1 MIITPEQYERLRARI
16 YGGHNPNPFAPVLK
30 NRTGIRGPV
39 QGTDGEFSQ
48 ILYELTR
55 GELNKR
61 NEQVAYEVIAN
72 GKKNLLKFPDGSL
85 FSVVKTRSRVGQTLI
100 IITPYTPSKDDLFN
114 SREMP
119 LAHLVFD
126 DLRIH
131 EVYKQVSGEYKREER
146 RLEAEKAAEER
157 RISRESSLEA
167 TLRTIEKAKSGETIM
182 IRGLHNID
190 ALVKFGFVPSLV
202 NNPHNWV
209 DAEDVPGLRYR
220 HAKSG
225 TEVLL
230 TAREKFRPIE
240 ELNRIE
246 LYFLANRSD
255 DDPASFQK
263 MQVKYRGTNEDGS
276 LYSMN
281 EFHDDLIA
289 MAKYPE
295 ELKCRTEE
303 DLVLMADEVEQ
314 VIDRRHD
321 TDKGILP
328 LEAVFNRNTQGI
340 IDHILKNKTPAGEI
354 RRALDYFVY
363 TGMID
368 SRYKAALDQQIKSR
382 CAGGIDAAGSG
393 GDLLYDKRVK
403 EIVTAVLKTLSP
415 EKLTSKAITLAIA
428 PYVSELGFAKL
439 VKIRERILQL
449 RELVHNQAGNMAC
462 Q

>member
-1 MIITPEQYERLRARI
+1 MIITPEQYEMMRARL
-16 YGGHNPNPFAPVLK
+16 YGGHNQNPFAQVLK
-30 NRTGIRGPV
+30 NRTGIPGPV

-55 GELNKR
+55 GELDKR

-72 GKKNLLKFPDGSL
+72 GKKNLLKFSDGSL
-85 FSVVKTRSRVGQTLI
+85 FSVVRTKSRVGQTLI
-100 IITPYTPSKDDLFN
+100 VIAPYAPSKDDLFS

-126 DLRIH
+126 NLRIQ

-146 RLEAEKAAEER
+146 RLEAEQAAEER
-157 RISRESSLEA
+157 RISRESSIEA

-202 NNPHNWV
+202 NNPDNWV

-220 HAKSG
+220 HTKSG

-230 TAREKFRPIE
+230 TAREKFRPIGE
-240 ELNRIE
+240 PSRLE

-255 DDPASFQK
+255 DDPASFKK
-263 MQVKYRGTNEDGS
+263 MQLKYRTAKEDGS
-276 LYSMN
+276 LYSLN

-303 DLVLMADEVEQ
+303 DLGLMADEVEQ
-314 VIDRRHD
+314 AIDRRHA

-340 IDHILKNKTPAGEI
+340 IDHILKNKTPDGEI
-354 RRALDYFVY
+354 RRALDYFEY

-368 SRYKAALDQQIKSR
+368 PHYKATLDQQIKATLAER
-382 CAGGIDAAGSG
+382 TDVDRN
-393 GDLLYDKRVK
+393 GDGPLYDKRVK

-415 EKLTSKAITLAIA
+415 EKLTSKAITLAIS

-449 RELVHNQAGNMAC
+449 RELVHNQEGDRAC
-462 Q
+462 